1 MQMDK
6 QLTKH
11 QKEFFDANFYIH
23 HIKLELSFY

>member
-11 QKEFFDANFYIH
+11 QKEFPDANFYTH
-23 HIKLELSFY
+23 HIKLGLSNY